1 MSCTDFTLLPRF
13 TTHHPTASGELVN
26 SLAGLIVNFHQNS
39 IPCKIISGIDN
50 SGDSLMPQTGDLM
63 LFKNLSRV
71 SDRTGPS
78 EFHPTQPVPETE
90 IKDFKI
96 SGGILGAI
104 GGTPLVQLEK
114 IFGATHFDCFAKLE
128 GLNPAG
134 SSKDRPSV
142 AMIERALQTG
152 QIDSDTLIIE
162 ASSGNSGI
170 GLAMVCAYHGLRF
183 RCLIDPKVTQ
193 QNVDILLAYG
203 AEIEMIGHPDQ
214 ATSELLPAK
223 LKRIEE
229 ILAKV
234 ENSFWVNQYASRE
247 NSGAHYRST
256 VKEIL
261 RDLDDRVLDYLFIAT
276 GTCGTLRGCLDY
288 LVDHG
293 YPTRIIAVDAVGS
306 QIFSNDKHNRLIP
319 GLGSAICPKLTP
331 TDAVHKVLHVND
343 IDCVVG
349 CRRLA
354 RTEAIL
360 AGGSS
365 GGIISAVDR
374 MSNEIPENS
383 TVVVLLP
390 DRGERYLDTV
400 YSDQWVRKNLGEITH
415 NWSAAVKNA

>member
-1 MSCTDFTLLPRF
+1 
-13 TTHHPTASGELVN
+13 V
-26 SLAGLIVNFHQNS
+26 IVNFHKNGVL
-39 IPCKIISGIDN
+39 CKIISGIEN
-50 SGDSLMPQTGDLM
+50 PGDCLVTQTGDPM
-63 LFKNLSRV
+63 LSKKPARV
-71 SDRTGPS
+71 SDRADPG
-78 EFHPTQPVPETE
+78 EFHPTRPDPETD
-90 IKDFKI
+90 IKNFKI
-96 SGGILGAI
+96 SGGVLGAI

-114 IFGATHFDCFAKLE
+114 AFGATHFDCFGKLE

-142 AMIERALQTG
+142 AIIERALQTG
-152 QIDSDTLIIE
+152 KIDSDTFIIE
-162 ASSGNSGI
+162 ASSGNTGI

-203 AEIEMIGHPDQ
+203 AEIEMIGHPGQ
-214 ATSELLPAK
+214 ETGELLPAK
-223 LKRIEE
+223 LKRIQE
-229 ILAKV
+229 ILEKV

-261 RDLDDRVLDYLFIAT
+261 RDLEGRSLDYLFIAT

-288 LVDHG
+288 LVDQG
-293 YPTRIIAVDAVGS
+293 YPTRVIAVDAVGS
-306 QIFSNDKHNRLIP
+306 QIFSNHKHNRLIP

-331 TDAVHKVLHVND
+331 TGDVFKILHVND

-365 GGIISAVDR
+365 GGVISAVDR

-383 TVVVLLP
+383 NVVVLLP
-390 DRGERYLDTV
+390 DRGERYLDTI
-400 YSDQWVRKNLGEITH
+400 YSDEWVRENLGDIAH
-415 NWSAAVKNA
+415 NWLKTVENA